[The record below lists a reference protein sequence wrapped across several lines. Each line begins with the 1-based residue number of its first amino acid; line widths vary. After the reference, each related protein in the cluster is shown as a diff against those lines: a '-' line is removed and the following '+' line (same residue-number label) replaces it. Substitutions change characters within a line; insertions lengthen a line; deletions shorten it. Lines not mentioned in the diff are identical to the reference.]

1 VELKLHM
8 PDQLDLD
15 CDAIFTAFRK
25 NTSTKERIGILEQ
38 CIDYLR
44 MSDNNGGN
52 ENFPRAA

>member
-1 VELKLHM
+1 M